1 MFQLTAL
8 YNHPEDAAAFDRHYD
23 TVHAPLA
30 KKIPGVQ
37 RFTVSRPA
45 PGPDG
50 AQPPYHLVAVLEFPD
65 GSVRA
70 SLPAEL
76 RYNGEFYDFES
87 KYLDTSELQI
97 PAKLDDEIT
106 ESLRW
111 KAITAFRALDV
122 QGLARVDFFVTDDGD
137 ITVNE
142 VNTMPGFTP
151 SSAFPKMWAV
161 TGLDYS
167 ELLSTMVDTA
177 LARGTGLR

>member
-65 GSVRA
+65 AAAFQSGMGG
-70 SLPAEL
+70 AE
-76 RYNGEFYDFES
+76 GQAAVAD
-87 KYLDTSELQI
+87 LDNFAGAGGTL
-97 PAKLDDEIT
+97 LT
-106 ESLRW
+106 
-111 KAITAFRALDV
+111 
-122 QGLARVDFFVTDDGD
+122 G
-137 ITVNE
+137 
-142 VNTMPGFTP
+142 P
-151 SSAFPKMWAV
+151 SNQV
-161 TGLDYS
+161 
-167 ELLSTMVDTA
+167 
-177 LARGTGLR
+177 